1 MNTSNKLIILSA
13 IVCISTIA
21 ILTLSFIKTGNDQ
34 KNVSEPDKIPRVEE
48 VRNAE
53 SNISPKTGEKAKKEK
68 YLIRLRDG
76 EIRAY
81 IVDDKGSEL
90 MWNSLPVP
98 PDLSDDEKSRLEN
111 GIYTSSFEELCLY
124 FEAYAS

>member
-13 IVCISTIA
+13 IVCVSTIA
-21 ILTLSFIKTGNDQ
+21 ILTLSFIKTSNNQ
-34 KNVSEPDKIPRVEE
+34 KSASEPDIAPRVEE
-48 VRNAE
+48 IKNAE

-68 YLIRLRDG
+68 YLIRLWDG

-81 IVDDKGSEL
+81 IVDNKGSEL
-90 MWNSLPVP
+90 MWNSIPVP
-98 PDLSDDEKSRLEN
+98 PDLSDEEKSRLEN

>member
-13 IVCISTIA
+13 VVCISTIT
-21 ILTLSFIKTGNDQ
+21 ILTLSFIKTGNNR
-34 KNVSEPDKIPRVEE
+34 KSVSEPDKNPRVEE
-48 VRNAE
+48 VKNAE
-53 SNISPKTGEKAKKEK
+53 SNISPKTGEKTKKEK
-68 YLIRLRDG
+68 YLIRLWDG

-81 IVDDKGSEL
+81 IVDNKGSEL
-90 MWNSLPVP
+90 MWNSIAVP
-98 PDLSDDEKSRLEN
+98 PDLSDEEKSRLEN